1 MGIKKVIMK
10 HLKPYKIFE
19 SNDNFLLDC
28 QDILLELKD
37 NGFDVQF
44 RMFNNTNVEFE
55 NYVNPWTAEINISKR
70 DESMFPIVRNNI
82 YTFGEISETILRLND
97 FLKSN
102 NKRATAYEST
112 EYSELDDVIK
122 TWGKD
127 YRLRR
132 LTIYLRK

>member
-1 MGIKKVIMK
+1 MK
-10 HLKPYKIFE
+10 HLKSYKIFE
-19 SNDNFLLDC
+19 SNENFLLDC

-37 NGFDVQF
+37 NGFGVRF
-44 RMFNNTNVEFE
+44 RTIVSQELL
-55 NYVNPWTAEINISKR
+55 AEINIFKV
-70 DESMFPIVRNNI
+70 DEVSMNNI

-97 FLKSN
+97 FLKLN

-112 EYSELDDVIK
+112 EYYSELDDIIK
-122 TWGKD
+122 NWGKD

>member
-1 MGIKKVIMK
+1 MK

-37 NGFDVQF
+37 SGFDVQF
-44 RMFNNTNVEFE
+44 RTGFVDSYINHDGPDADVL
-55 NYVNPWTAEINISKR
+55 AEINISKR
-70 DESMFPIVRNNI
+70 DESMFPIMRNKI

-127 YRLRR
+127 YRIRR
-132 LTIYLRK
+132 LTIYLGK

>member
-1 MGIKKVIMK
+1 MK

-37 NGFDVQF
+37 SGFDVQF
-44 RMFNNTNVEFE
+44 RTGFVDSYINHDGPDADVL
-55 NYVNPWTAEINISKR
+55 AEINISKR
-70 DESMFPIVRNNI
+70 DESMYNI
-82 YTFGEISETILRLND
+82 YTFGEISETILRLNE
-97 FLKSN
+97 FIKLN

-112 EYSELDDVIK
+112 IYSELDDIIK
-122 TWGKD
+122 IWGKD
-127 YRLRR
+127 FRLRR